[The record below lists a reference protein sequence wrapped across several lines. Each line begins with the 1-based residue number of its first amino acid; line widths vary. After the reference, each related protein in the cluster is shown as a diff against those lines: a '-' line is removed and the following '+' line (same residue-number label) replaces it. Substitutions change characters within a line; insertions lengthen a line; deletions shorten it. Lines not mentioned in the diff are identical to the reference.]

1 MFSSCIKLNFFVLP
15 IVIEPKDLQ
24 RKFDQIIQL
33 LNERRGPRLARPEI
47 FKTIA
52 KNMIF
57 CASKTELPVNSSIIA
72 KKIRKSWE
80 QAGSYEN
87 VMLWAFWNR
96 AQHR

>member
-1 MFSSCIKLNFFVLP
+1 MFNLCFKLNFFLHP
-15 IVIEPKDLQ
+15 IVIEPKYLQ
-24 RKFDQIIQL
+24 RKFDKIIQI
-33 LNERRGPRLARPEI
+33 LNEKRGPRLARPEV

-72 KKIRKSWE
+72 KKIRKSWD

-96 AQHR
+96 AQYR